1 MAKLK
6 IYSDIVDEECKAFMA
21 FGGLSG
27 MSFLDIDKFI
37 DSIPTDDAEIK
48 QCVEMLIRT
57 DGGTGFMH
65 ESFNVDEPTNFTR
78 KWFAWQ
84 NTLFGELIVKLIAFH
99 NNLFYTKGINS
110 NQNKNQDNR

>member
-37 DSIPTDDAEIK
+37 ASIPE
-48 QCVEMLIRT
+48 
-57 DGGTGFMH
+57 
-65 ESFNVDEPTNFTR
+65 
-78 KWFAWQ
+78 
-84 NTLFGELIVKLIAFH
+84 
-99 NNLFYTKGINS
+99 NNEQIT
-110 NQNKNQDNR
+110 